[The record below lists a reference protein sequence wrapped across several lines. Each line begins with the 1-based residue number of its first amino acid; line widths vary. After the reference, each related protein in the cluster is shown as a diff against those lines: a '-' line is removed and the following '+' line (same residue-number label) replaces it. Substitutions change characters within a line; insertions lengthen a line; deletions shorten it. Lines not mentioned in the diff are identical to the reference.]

1 MLCHNNKRWYN
12 SSVQS
17 IYFGVREIW
26 YWFKLENKI
35 LFVVLVYIDVEVQR
49 NFMVV
54 WEI

>member
-1 MLCHNNKRWYN
+1 
-12 SSVQS
+12 
-17 IYFGVREIW
+17 
-26 YWFKLENKI
+26 LENKI